1 MNVWDLI
8 EKSMTDFCS
17 ALQFSSL
24 DKHFNRTVYF
34 LAKKSINR
42 LKLNPIPIKFGSKT
56 IASAMAFPTPFFIS
70 LATLKSVKSFCFLIS
85 LNILSIRAITSVVLL
100 QHFRNG
106 SRIILR
112 SSSDWFLPDW
122 WCLSLNSLGC
132 LLVINMAGKMLSPFS
147 PFIWCHDSTS
157 SSKCSWVPLMTTAL
171 FSAAIAAIL
180 S

>member
-56 IASAMAFPTPFFIS
+56 IASAMAFPTPFFHFFGNS
-70 LATLKSVKSFCFLIS
+70 KVRQVFL
-85 LNILSIRAITSVVLL
+85 LSD
-100 QHFRNG
+100 
-106 SRIILR
+106 IIKYLI
-112 SSSDWFLPDW
+112 D
-122 WCLSLNSLGC
+122 
-132 LLVINMAGKMLSPFS
+132 
-147 PFIWCHDSTS
+147 
-157 SSKCSWVPLMTTAL
+157 
-171 FSAAIAAIL
+171 
-180 S
+180 